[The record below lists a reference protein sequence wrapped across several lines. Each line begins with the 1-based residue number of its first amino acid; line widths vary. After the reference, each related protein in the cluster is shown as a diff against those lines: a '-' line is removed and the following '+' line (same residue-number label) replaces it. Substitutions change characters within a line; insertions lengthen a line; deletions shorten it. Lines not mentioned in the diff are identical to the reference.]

1 MNRMNKGVRIANY
14 IVDFSLIGIVSF
26 ITFAII
32 PMPFVIAEFL
42 FPIIAFLYYFLFE
55 VTTGQT
61 LGKKITKTI
70 VVDLENKKPTVFR
83 IFLRTLMRFNPI
95 DSFSYLYGQEQGSH
109 DVLSRTRLKY
119 KKDIT

>member
-1 MNRMNKGVRIANY
+1 MNKGVRIANY